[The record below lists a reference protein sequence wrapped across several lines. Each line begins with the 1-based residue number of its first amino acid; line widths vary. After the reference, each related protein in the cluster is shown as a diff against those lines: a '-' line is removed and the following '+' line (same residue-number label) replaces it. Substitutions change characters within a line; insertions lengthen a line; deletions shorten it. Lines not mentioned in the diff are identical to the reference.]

1 MVIGDYSC
9 SWLVMGGYGWLWVVI
24 DGYGWFQVVT
34 SGYVLLELTDR
45 QKDKNKMILDEL
57 LR

>member
-1 MVIGDYSC
+1 MVIVDYSC

-24 DGYGWFQVVT
+24 GGYGWFQVVT

>member
-1 MVIGDYSC
+1 
-9 SWLVMGGYGWLWVVI
+9 MGGYGVFTG
-24 DGYGWFQVVT
+24 GYGWFQVVT
-34 SGYVLLELTDR
+34 SGYVSLELTDR

>member
-1 MVIGDYSC
+1 MV
-9 SWLVMGGYGWLWVVI
+9 GYGWLWVVI